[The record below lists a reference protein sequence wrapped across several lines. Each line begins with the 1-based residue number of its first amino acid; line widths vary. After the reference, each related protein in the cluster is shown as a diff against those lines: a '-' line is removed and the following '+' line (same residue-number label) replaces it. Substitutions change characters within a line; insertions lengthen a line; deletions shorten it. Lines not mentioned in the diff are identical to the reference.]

1 MPMLDLRD
9 LRVGYGGTSVLD
21 GLSLTVER
29 GELVCLLGPSGCG
42 KTTALRAVG
51 GYLLPDSGQ
60 VLIDGE
66 EMGSR
71 FMDLTLDTCQYPFW
85 GTSLKEKKFN

>member
-29 GELVCLLGPSGCG
+29 GELICLLGPSG
-42 KTTALRAVG
+42 
-51 GYLLPDSGQ
+51 
-60 VLIDGE
+60 
-66 EMGSR
+66 
-71 FMDLTLDTCQYPFW
+71 
-85 GTSLKEKKFN
+85 